1 MIKTSL
7 PPINWNSGILFLVF
21 SALNLFGRYFDYL
34 LLADLSKPLI
44 IPSLFLFY
52 YMNSERRDR
61 NIFIALVFSLI
72 GDILLIFNG
81 NTYFIIGLLSFL
93 IGQVFYI
100 IFFFPKSKG
109 LTMKYRLLLCVPFL
123 FSYSFL
129 VYLLHNDLGDLLV
142 PILIYGFIL
151 FAMGLTTV
159 WWGFKELFL
168 KYTRYVVWGAVLFLL
183 SDALLA
189 TAMFIGGDK
198 SIDMLVMLTYIF
210 AQGFI
215 IFGIV
220 KNERYELEKK
230 NSIKN

>member
-1 MIKTSL
+1 MTKTSL
-7 PPINWNSGILFLVF
+7 PSINWNSGILFLVF
-21 SALNLFGRYFDYL
+21 SGLNLLGRYFDYF

-52 YMNSERRDR
+52 YMNSEKRNR
-61 NIFIALVFSLI
+61 NIFIALLFSFI

-93 IGQVFYI
+93 IGQCFYI
-100 IFFFPKSKG
+100 TFFYPKSKG
-109 LTMKYRLLLCVPFL
+109 LTLKYRFLLSLPFA
-123 FSYSFL
+123 FSYAYL
-129 VYLLHNDLGDLLV
+129 VYALYQDLGDLLA
-142 PILIYGFIL
+142 PILIYGFVL
-151 FAMGLTTV
+151 FTMGLTTI

-189 TAMFIGGDK
+189 TAMFMGGSKDV
-198 SIDMLVMLTYIF
+198 DMMVMFTYVF

-230 NSIKN
+230 NSI